1 MAQEVESQIVS
12 LLRDL
17 KRQVTYLEKKIDMLV
32 AQPTVRHSS
41 AKSYSQE
48 PRTYEGPSSAK
59 GYSQGPRTYGGGPK
73 RYNKDNR
80 ENSFGMKN
88 AQTGRSFEKNRS
100 DEGRGFP
107 KKNKPFNPT
116 RKKRSGKSK

>member
-32 AQPTVRHSS
+32 DQPTVRPSS
-41 AKSYSQE
+41 AKSYSQ
-48 PRTYEGPSSAK
+48 A
-59 GYSQGPRTYGGGPK
+59 PRTYGGGPK

>member
-32 AQPTVRHSS
+32 DQPKVRPSS

-48 PRTYEGPSSAK
+48 PRT
-59 GYSQGPRTYGGGPK
+59 
-73 RYNKDNR
+73 
-80 ENSFGMKN
+80 
-88 AQTGRSFEKNRS
+88 
-100 DEGRGFP
+100 
-107 KKNKPFNPT
+107 
-116 RKKRSGKSK
+116 